1 MFRFISINTYV
12 HYFVAMSIYSITIYW
27 QVYWTELD
35 PPAIMSANIGNGTDR
50 RVLINSSISHPESLA
65 IDHFARNLYWIDSGL
80 DRIEVVRLDNSHTRK
95 VLFNS
100 DLSHPQGLALDT
112 INA

>member
-1 MFRFISINTYV
+1 MIT
-12 HYFVAMSIYSITIYW
+12 MSW

-35 PPAIMSANIGNGTDR
+35 PPAIMSAYIINGTDE

-80 DRIEVVRLDNSHTRK
+80 NKIEVVRLDSSHTRK

-100 DLSHPQGLALDT
+100 DLSHPQGLALDVL
-112 INA
+112 NA